1 MKKHRYKKKV
11 HVNVMSQILINKHI
25 CDTNTESDDNKNSN
39 DNKKSHSC
47 VCDENTVVHLSF
59 SLYRYINNI
68 MDNFV
73 TIKL

>member
-1 MKKHRYKKKV
+1 M
-11 HVNVMSQILINKHI
+11 
-25 CDTNTESDDNKNSN
+25 ESDDNKNSN
-39 DNKKSHSC
+39 DNKKSHLC